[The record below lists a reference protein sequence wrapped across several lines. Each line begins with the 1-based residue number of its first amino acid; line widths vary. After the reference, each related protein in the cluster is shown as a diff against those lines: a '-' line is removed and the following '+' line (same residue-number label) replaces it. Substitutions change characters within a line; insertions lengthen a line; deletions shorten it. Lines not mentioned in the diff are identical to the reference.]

1 MSGLLI
7 PASDPRFSYSDYQ
20 ILQRNGQRVGFTRTI
35 PNDRKY
41 NLDSPGAR
49 MRFRCNAETIVVE
62 LLYKER
68 IHPQRS
74 QNSIGTW
81 FVDGKSSEHWNF
93 ERSKRD
99 GCGNERIAVRLPAD
113 GRMHTYEL
121 ILPYGD
127 IVELH
132 SATVNP
138 DAEFETPPP
147 RPPVPTV
154 PPRCG
159 TAVKMCDGCVAVLAR
174 HQSALRRTRA
184 CLRPPLALPHF
195 SLPHP
200 PPSPAGGNRY
210 ALLYHCRQG

>member
-1 MSGLLI
+1 
-7 PASDPRFSYSDYQ
+7 
-20 ILQRNGQRVGFTRTI
+20 
-35 PNDRKY
+35 
-41 NLDSPGAR
+41 

-81 FVDGKSSEHWNF
+81 FVDGKSNEHWNF

-138 DAEFETPPP
+138 DAEFETPPS
-147 RPPVPTV
+147 RPPV
-154 PPRCG
+154 RCVFFGDSITQGFCASRIDRTFPFLIGELLDYEVINMGIAGIGLNPG
-159 TAVKMCDGCVAVLAR
+159 TAKIL
-174 HQSALRRTRA
+174 
-184 CLRPPLALPHF
+184 
-195 SLPHP
+195 
-200 PPSPAGGNRY
+200 GGIPMDRMVV
-210 ALLYHCRQG
+210 